1 MSEHVLL
8 LLALQRNLTAYNT
21 AMKDGVWAQDVTTGI
36 HRLRGQTLELIGFGT
51 IAQLV
56 AEKARAF
63 GMDVAASD
71 PYVNAAEMADT
82 GVEERNFEGILDTA
96 DAISLH
102 APLVDETEGMM
113 DAAAFERMKN
123 TAWLVNA
130 ARGGLV
136 VEAGLATALRGGDIA
151 GAALDVFADEPSS
164 QGDAS
169 PPFRSPLRNLDGVVL
184 TPHDAWFS
192 WEANAEQRWKAAQ
205 DVRRVLEG
213 ETPENPV
220 NEPR

>member
-1 MSEHVLL
+1 ML
-8 LLALQRNLTAYNT
+8 LLAFQRNLTAYNT
-21 AMKDGVWAQDVTTGI
+21 AMKDGVWVQDATTGI
-36 HRLRGQTLELIGFGT
+36 HRLRGTDP
-51 IAQLV
+51 
-56 AEKARAF
+56 RA
-63 GMDVAASD
+63 GRIRDHRPTRRRESPCVRD
-71 PYVNAAEMADT
+71 GRRCIRPCVNAAEMGDA
-82 GVEERNFEGILDTA
+82 GVEERSFEGILDTA

-169 PPFRSPLRNLDGVVL
+169 PPFRSPLRNLDDIVSTSHV
-184 TPHDAWFS
+184 AWFFLEVNDERR
-192 WEANAEQRWKAAQ
+192 WEAA
-205 DVRRVLEG
+205 
-213 ETPENPV
+213 
-220 NEPR
+220 